1 MRRLDE
7 VLEYVWRSWEFAPA
21 KLDALRQQL
30 LTPRATGEA
39 PLLKVEYL
47 RREDDYLGRSYGL
60 GIRACLSLG
69 LPDMPHGDLMPPSPP
84 FPASFIS

>member
-1 MRRLDE
+1 
-7 VLEYVWRSWEFAPA
+7 VLEYVWRTWEFAPA
-21 KLDALRQQL
+21 KLEALRRQL
-30 LTPRATGEA
+30 LAPRATVGAAA

-69 LPDMPHGDLMPPSPP
+69 LPDQPHGEV
-84 FPASFIS
+84 

>member
-1 MRRLDE
+1 M
-7 VLEYVWRSWEFAPA
+7 WRTWDFAPA
-21 KLDALRQQL
+21 KLEAFRRQL
-30 LTPRATGEA
+30 LAPCATLGA

-69 LPDMPHGDLMPPSPP
+69 LRDQPHGEYYPPRHP
-84 FPASFIS
+84 FII